1 MQRTIANTSTS
12 STSSTMTTTMTTDK
26 AAKRSQMSYRGL
38 WSYLLIALIALP
50 LLLWNLDS
58 HPVPWFDEGFTTHAA
73 RTLAERGVYGTY
85 NAQDGYLHFDSG
97 VSTGPTLVIPIA
109 LSFKLLGYGMW
120 QARLVSVLFTMALL
134 WGVFALMKRLYGQNV
149 GLLSVMILL
158 GWPNFAGAGFLN
170 VSRQVLGEAP
180 ALAFLA
186 VGWWVLFKSWS
197 ARSTRLAA
205 LAGLL
210 FGLGLVTKSQVAIV
224 FLPALGLISL
234 LRLPKDRNQLVRW
247 AMPVMMTLAASAI
260 WRGVEYVGQLGASPA
275 LQQANADGYVKSIE
289 LLLLPF
295 NFGSLLRRADWLMV
309 VAMWVGGVSCLW
321 RARVWQLLKPNQL
334 DQPYEEAALGLFA
347 VLYAIWYGFISIGW
361 SRYAFVGYVI
371 GILLCTKLAHDGMCW
386 LFARL
391 PEPLNVGRPAVLTH
405 KLGAMLAMG
414 LLIAAS
420 VDLLTMRVDDSAQ
433 LTANFIRNQVPRN
446 AIIETWEWELDALSD
461 HWEIH
466 HPSEADDFEAIHQIF
481 YERKAPQLNYDELQA
496 NPDYLIVGTMS
507 DYTGVY
513 DEATLNKHF
522 RPLIEFGSYR
532 VYQRVRSN

>member
-1 MQRTIANTSTS
+1 MQSTITSTS
-12 STSSTMTTTMTTDK
+12 ATSKMAIEQ
-26 AAKRSQMSYRGL
+26 AAQRSQTSYRGL
-38 WSYLLIALIALP
+38 WSYLLIVLIALP

-58 HPVPWFDEGFTTHAA
+58 HPIPWFDEGFTTHAA

-109 LSFKLLGYGMW
+109 LLFKLFGYGMW
-120 QARLVSVLFTMALL
+120 QARLVNVLFTLVLL
-134 WGVFALMKRLYGQNV
+134 WGLFAVMKRLYGQNV
-149 GLLSVMILL
+149 SLLAVMILL
-158 GWPNFAGAGFLN
+158 GWPNLAGAGFLN

-197 ARSTRLAA
+197 ARSTKLAA

-234 LRLPKDRNQLVRW
+234 LRLPKDRNQWVRW
-247 AMPVMMTLAASAI
+247 AMPVVMTLAASAM

-295 NFGSLLRRADWLMV
+295 SFGSLLKRADWIL
-309 VAMWVGGVSCLW
+309 VAVMGVGGISCLW

-334 DQPYEEAALGLFA
+334 DQTNQPYEEATLGLFTL
-347 VLYAIWYGFISIGW
+347 LYAIWYGFISIGW

-371 GILLCTKLAHDGMCW
+371 GILLCTKLAHDGVCW

-391 PEPLNVGRPAVLTH
+391 PVPLNVGRPTVLAH
-405 KLGAMLAMG
+405 KLGAMMAAG
-414 LLIAAS
+414 LLLAAS
-420 VDLLTMRVDDSAQ
+420 VDLLTMRADDSAQ
-433 LTANFIRNQVPRN
+433 RTANFIRNQVPRN
-446 AIIETWEWELDALSD
+446 AVVETWEWELSAISD
-461 HWEIH
+461 HWEFH
-466 HPSEADDFEAIHQIF
+466 HPSETNNFEAIHQIF
-481 YERKAPQLNYDELQA
+481 YRKVNPQLNYDELQA
-496 NPDYLIVGTMS
+496 NPDYLIEGTMS
-507 DYTGVY
+507 DFAGVY
-513 DEATLNKHF
+513 DKEMLSTHF
-522 RPLIEFGSYR
+522 RPLMEFGSYR
-532 VYQRVRSN
+532 IYQRIR